1 MTNPTRVEGNAS
13 DRDRDVRIV
22 SKQEVAPG
30 HFQMR
35 LACLDAVPEVS
46 PGQFLHLWLPGRADP
61 LLRRPYTVYRTHED
75 GFDILFQAVGK
86 GSALLAGMD
95 IGATLRVA
103 WPLGEG
109 FAPPPDGAT
118 AVVVGGGVGMA
129 SLYLLIERLA
139 QASVPTL
146 GLLGTRSS
154 DYGLCRQEIEAL
166 GVPLRIATDDGS
178 EGFHG
183 FVTELAASVFDE
195 EKPTAPHVYACG
207 PTPMMRALTEVVTS
221 RDIPTQ
227 VALEN
232 RIGCGLG
239 VCLGCVVPVRTG
251 EDVSYQR
258 VCIEGPV
265 FDARNVIWEYRV

>member
-1 MTNPTRVEGNAS
+1 MTDSMPTG
-13 DRDRDVRIV
+13 RDRDVHIV
-22 SKQEVAPG
+22 SKREVAPG

-35 LACLDAVPEVS
+35 LACLGGVPDVS

-61 LLRRPYTVYRTHED
+61 LLRRPYTVYRTRDD

-86 GSALLAGMD
+86 GSSLLAGLE
-95 IGATLRVA
+95 IGATVRVA
-103 WPLGEG
+103 WPLGKG
-109 FAPPPDGAT
+109 FALPPEGAT

-139 QASVPTL
+139 KASVPTVAL
-146 GLLGTRSS
+146 VGTRSS
-154 DYGLCRQEIEAL
+154 DYVLCRQEVEAL

-183 FVTELAASVFDE
+183 FVTELAASVLDE
-195 EKPTAPHVYACG
+195 EKPEAPHVYACG
-207 PTPMMRALTEVVTS
+207 PTPMMRALTDVVTS

-232 RIGCGLG
+232 RMACALG
-239 VCLGCVVPVRTG
+239 VCLGCVVPARTG

-258 VCIEGPV
+258 VCVEGPV
-265 FDARNVIWEYRV
+265 FDARDVIWEYLV